1 MLDLENFHP
10 HQILR
15 IMLDGPSFP
24 PNSPVN
30 LKRLHTLL
38 RLISA
43 AILFQSL
50 FYKFGSH
57 PDSFLI
63 FGTLG
68 GEPWGRY
75 LLGTVE
81 LAVLVLLLVP
91 KTSLLGAIGGI
102 GVMTGAI
109 LTHLF
114 FIGINFNGDGG
125 RLFMLALGCFIAC
138 MLQCLILK
146 NQILGYVKHRHII

>member
-1 MLDLENFHP
+1 
-10 HQILR
+10 
-15 IMLDGPSFP
+15 MLDGPSFP

-30 LKRLHTLL
+30 LKIVLTVL

-57 PDSFLI
+57 PDSILL

-68 GEPWGRY
+68 VEPWGRY

-81 LAVLVLLLVP
+81 LAIVVLLLIP

-109 LTHLF
+109 FTHLF

-125 RLFMLALGCFIAC
+125 RLFMLASGCFLAC
-138 MLQCLILK
+138 FLQCLILK
-146 NQILGYVKHRHII
+146 NQILGYVKHRHFI